1 MPHRIALFSLLVPD
15 YDEAIAF
22 FTAIGFDLKEDT
34 DLGGDKRWVRI
45 APPNAET
52 DILLARASNDRQH
65 KAIGEQGGGR
75 VWLFLETLDFAADH
89 ARITAAGGNFEGPAR
104 VEPYGRVAVWND
116 PWGNRWDLIQ
126 FTNPDRSG
134 TTG

>member
-1 MPHRIALFSLLVPD
+1 MPKQIALFSLLVPD

-52 DILLARASNDRQH
+52 DILLARASNDRQR
-65 KAIGEQGGGR
+65 KAIGKQGGGR

-89 ARITAAGGNFEGPAR
+89 ARIEAAGGHFESPAR

-126 FTNPDRSG
+126 FANPDRSG
-134 TTG
+134 TTA